1 MKRTWLYLNNPFMIA
16 AQKSYRQGLKLSTYY
31 DAQLQANVADPFFAD
46 LYTIYHPLHLDLSDA
61 YSNWLAQGGTLKGE
75 TLTVDQLLKLMSP
88 TKVNEWEHTVAG
100 VYTKGTPQYVALFPR
115 GRRPFNTG
123 AKEIR
128 IATLKQFSTNL
139 TGIAA
144 LAVLKVDVDNFL
156 DQLTTD
162 RQTQLG
168 GKGTTK
174 HKSIE
179 TETAIEIAMNVMHGD
194 FGSMFR
200 KFSGNTAHIG
210 EYFDVNTI
218 RNNEQVLYKRS
229 VKAGKVRN
237 VMQHTFGESETITLV
252 NDGTVALYFYLAPN
266 DAAPMEGLTTV
277 KVEPNSE
284 MTVPI
289 TDLGEVTNTFLNVF
303 NNTLNDGHCIVELM

>member
-16 AQKSYRQGLKLSTYY
+16 AQRSYRQGLKLSTYY
-31 DAQLQANVADPFFAD
+31 DAQLQANIADPFFAA
-46 LYTIYHPLHLDLSDA
+46 LYAIYHPLHTDLSDA

-88 TKVNEWEHTVAG
+88 TKVNEWEYAVAG
-100 VYTKGTPQYVALFPR
+100 VFAKGTPQYVALFPR
-115 GRRPFNTG
+115 GRRPLNNG
-123 AKEIR
+123 AKEMR
-128 IATLKQFSTNL
+128 IAALKQFSTNL
-139 TGIAA
+139 TGIVA
-144 LAVLKVDVDNFL
+144 LAAVKTDVDTFL
-156 DQLTTD
+156 AQLTSD

-179 TETAIEIAMNVMHGD
+179 TEMAIEIAMNVMHGD

-200 KFSGNTAHIG
+200 KFSGNTAHIE

-218 RNNEQVLYKRS
+218 RNHEQIIYRRT

-237 VMQHTFGESETITLV
+237 VMQHTFGESETITLI
-252 NDGTVALYFYLAPN
+252 NDGTVVLYFYLAPN
-266 DAAPMEGLTTV
+266 DSESLDGLTSV
-277 KVEPNSE
+277 RVDPNSE
-284 MTVPI
+284 LTVAI
-289 TDLGEVTNTFLNVF
+289 TDLGEVTNTYLNVY
-303 NNTLNDGHCIVELM
+303 NGTINDGHCIVELM